1 MVLLSIYLFNALTQ
15 RMCQT
20 KVAEIYSRKLL
31 KLLQMRFLDGQA
43 VGKSPTTVYG
53 RDCKMGQP

>member
-1 MVLLSIYLFNALTQ
+1 
-15 RMCQT
+15 MCQT